1 MMIQTLEKVTGVK
14 KLTVLLAAFVVAGA
28 MTACTPKSET
38 PATAPAA
45 PAAGPNEAAS
55 GQAGV
60 QDDASTKNI
69 VQVAVGSKDHTTL
82 VAALKAAEYVDVL
95 ANPGPFTV
103 FAPTNAAFDKL
114 PKGTVDELVKPAKKG
129 DLRNILEYHVFLGVV
144 KKEAMKDGQVL
155 GQANGDNVT
164 LTVKDG
170 KTFVNGNEIL
180 ASIPVA
186 NGVIHVIDT
195 VLLPPAKK

>member
-14 KLTVLLAAFVVAGA
+14 KITVLLAAFVAVGA

-45 PAAGPNEAAS
+45 PAAGPNDAAS

-60 QDDASTKNI
+60 QDDVSTKDI

-114 PKGTVDELVKPAKKG
+114 PKGTVEELVKPAKKG
-129 DLRNILEYHVFLGVV
+129 DLRNILEYHVFVGVV
-144 KKEAMKDGQVL
+144 KKESMKDGQVL

-164 LTVKDG
+164 VTVKDG

-186 NGVIHVIDT
+186 NGVIHVVDT

>member
-14 KLTVLLAAFVVAGA
+14 KITVLLAAFVAVGA

-45 PAAGPNEAAS
+45 PAAGPNDAAS

-60 QDDASTKNI
+60 QDDVSTKDI

-114 PKGTVDELVKPAKKG
+114 PKGTVEELVKPAKKG
-129 DLRNILEYHVFLGVV
+129 DLRNILEYHVFVGVV
-144 KKEAMKDGQVL
+144 KKESMKDGQVL

-186 NGVIHVIDT
+186 NGVIHVVDT

>member
-14 KLTVLLAAFVVAGA
+14 KITVLLAAFVAVGA

-45 PAAGPNEAAS
+45 PAAGPNDAAS

-60 QDDASTKNI
+60 QDDVSTKDI

-114 PKGTVDELVKPAKKG
+114 PKGTVEELVKPAKKG
-129 DLRNILEYHVFLGVV
+129 DLRNILEYHVFVGVV
-144 KKEAMKDGQVL
+144 KKESMKDGQVL

-164 LTVKDG
+164 VTVKDG

>member
-14 KLTVLLAAFVVAGA
+14 KLTVLLAAFVAAGA

-45 PAAGPNEAAS
+45 PAAGPNEVAS

-60 QDDASTKNI
+60 QDDVSTKNI

-129 DLRNILEYHVFLGVV
+129 DLRNILEYHVFVGVV

>member
-1 MMIQTLEKVTGVK
+1 MKKTL
-14 KLTVLLAAFVVAGA
+14 LTKSTLLAAALTVAAG
-28 MTACTPKSET
+28 MTACTPKTET
-38 PATAPAA
+38 QTAPATSTE
-45 PAAGPNEAAS
+45 PDQAAS

-60 QDDASTKNI
+60 QDDVSTKNI
-69 VQVAVGSKDHTTL
+69 VQVAEGSKDHTTL

-114 PKGTVDELVKPAKKG
+114 PKGTVEELTKPAKKV
-129 DLRNILEYHVFLGVV
+129 DLRNILEYHVFVGVV
-144 KKEAMKDGQVL
+144 KKESMKDGQTL

-164 LTVKDG
+164 ITVKDG

-180 ASIPVA
+180 ASVPVA
-186 NGVIHVIDT
+186 NGVIHIIDT

>member
-1 MMIQTLEKVTGVK
+1 MKKTL
-14 KLTVLLAAFVVAGA
+14 LTKSTLLAAALTVAAG
-28 MTACTPKSET
+28 MTACTPKTET
-38 PATAPAA
+38 QTAPATSTE
-45 PAAGPNEAAS
+45 PDQAAS

-60 QDDASTKNI
+60 QDDVSTKNI

-114 PKGTVDELVKPAKKG
+114 PKGTVEELTKPAKKV
-129 DLRNILEYHVFLGVV
+129 DLRNILEYHVFVGVV
-144 KKEAMKDGQVL
+144 KKESMKDGQTL

-164 LTVKDG
+164 ITVKDG

-180 ASIPVA
+180 ASVPVA
-186 NGVIHVIDT
+186 NGVIHIIDT